1 MNTGEKK
8 VHKIL
13 RTAVKVKKKLP
24 PLNLSTRTTISFF
37 VFGIVTGYFCFIIFV
52 MMATRN
58 YIHLAS
64 ETMFHN
70 FENLYASSNPDVVLK
85 MIKNP
90 NDRVIQE
97 AKRIRNA
104 ASRFHEIKAVDF
116 LYQKNSQ
123 SDWNIIIGTET
134 GWKSKNRKTVTSSKR
149 IKDLNQALKR
159 KLVSSSHLFFGRKN
173 TITLYMDIS
182 RKIDRHRYVLAV
194 TIDRQGILQIFKNH
208 VSQFLLFSTFLF
220 FSSILL
226 GKLFTYFLV
235 KPIKQ
240 LSAASTLIAAGDM
253 NQRFRLERSDE
264 IGVLA
269 DSLDLMAGNLEKH
282 INEIERR
289 MQAMETM
296 NRIDKTVLSSISR
309 NDLLEKVVSIVSN
322 LFTDTGIIMTIYN
335 REKKG
340 FDILTF
346 NDYDMDLILEKNSH
360 IPEKELSE
368 EALRLIRS
376 RGQMQASQLNN
387 YLLEDFNPI
396 ATSKIGYIL
405 NVPIHISEEYLG
417 SLVLGKRADSRFNDE
432 EIETAAM
439 LADQVGVALE
449 SVRTFEEKE
458 NILLGILIALTRAI
472 DAKSQWT
479 AGHSERVARYAEG
492 IASRKK
498 LSESQVRDVTIS
510 ALLHDIGKISVPE
523 SILDKPGKLTDEE
536 FEKIKKHPE
545 EGAAIIEKISA
556 YDRMLPGILY
566 HHERWDGT
574 GYPFGLRDSQIPLI
588 SRIIC
593 IADVYD
599 AITDDRP
606 YRKGMTEIEAI
617 TFLNKNR
624 EKLFDPELVDIFI
637 HILTEE
643 EE

>member
-1 MNTGEKK
+1 MSTGEKK

-13 RTAVKVKKKLP
+13 RGAASIKKKLP
-24 PLNLSTRTTISFF
+24 PLNLSARTTISFF
-37 VFGIVTGYFCFIIFV
+37 VFGIVIGYFSFIIFI

-58 YIHLAS
+58 YVHLAS

-85 MIKNP
+85 MIEDP
-90 NDRVIQE
+90 NARVIKE

-116 LYQKNSQ
+116 LYRKNTKSP
-123 SDWNIIIGTET
+123 WNIIYGSAT
-134 GWKSKNRKTVTSSKR
+134 GWKSENRKSVISSK
-149 IKDLNQALKR
+149 KTEDLNQTLKR

-173 TITLYMDIS
+173 TITLYMDIT

-226 GKLFTYFLV
+226 GKIFTYFLV

-240 LSAASTLIAAGDM
+240 LSTASTLIAAGDIS
-253 NQRFRLERSDE
+253 QRFRLERSDE

-269 DSLDLMAGNLEKH
+269 DALDLMAGNLEKH

-296 NRIDKTVLSSISR
+296 NLIDKTVLSSISR

-322 LFTDTGIIMTIYN
+322 LFTDTGIIMTLYN

-346 NDYDMDLILEKNSH
+346 NDYDMDLILEKNPH
-360 IPEKELSE
+360 ISENKLSE

-387 YLLEDFNPI
+387 YLLEDLNPI

-417 SLVLGKRADSRFNDE
+417 SLVLGKRTDSRFTNE

-458 NILLGILIALTRAI
+458 NILLGILMALTRAI

-479 AGHSERVARYAEG
+479 AGHSERVARYAEQ

-498 LSESQVRDVTIS
+498 LSESRVRDVTIS

-523 SILDKPGKLTDEE
+523 AILDKPERLTDAE
-536 FEKIKKHPE
+536 FEKIKRHPE
-545 EGAAIIEKISA
+545 EGATIIEKINA

-574 GYPFGLRDSQIPLI
+574 GYPFGLRDNQIPLI
-588 SRIIC
+588 SRIIS

-606 YRKGMTEIEAI
+606 YRKGMAESDAI
-617 TFLNKNR
+617 AFLNENR
-624 EKLFDPELVDIFI
+624 KKLFDPELVDIFI
-637 HILTEE
+637 HILKEE
-643 EE
+643 KE